1 MHPIERL
8 RFVARATGAPP
19 DEVVREAAASLA
31 GFAADPVSLVTAC
44 RRLIDR
50 HPANGAI
57 WWLCARTLLAADPA
71 DEAWRCHSEF
81 HADPT
86 VDELAHQLPDG
97 AAVAVVGWPDR
108 LAGAFARR
116 GDVQVRVVDVDGDG
130 PGFVRM
136 LERLDVEAVDVA
148 GSGLA
153 PAVADTDVVVLE
165 ASAIGPDVAL
175 VAPGGWA
182 AAAVARAAE
191 VPVWLV
197 GGRGRPVPA
206 GLWPALQARLGTAT
220 TAPWERGIDL
230 LPLGLVDQVAGPAGL
245 QTPADVVATVETP
258 DAAELRR

>member
-8 RFVARATGAPP
+8 RFVARATDAPP
-19 DEVVREAAASLA
+19 DDVVREAAASLA
-31 GFAADPVSLVTAC
+31 GFADDPVSLVTAC

-71 DEAWRCHSEF
+71 DEAWRCHSDF

-86 VDELAHQLPDG
+86 IDELSHLLPSS
-97 AAVAVVGWPDR
+97 ASVAVVGWPDR
-108 LAGAFARR
+108 LASAFGPR
-116 GDVQVRVVDVDGDG
+116 GDVAVRVVDVDGNG
-130 PGFVRM
+130 PGFARM
-136 LERLDVEAVDVA
+136 LERLDVEAVDVSVA
-148 GSGLA
+148 GLA
-153 PAVADTDVVVLE
+153 PAVGGADLLLLE
-165 ASAIGPDVAL
+165 ASAVGPTHAL
-175 VAPGGWA
+175 VEPGGWA

-206 GLWPALQARLGTAT
+206 SLWPALERRLGGAAR
-220 TAPWERGIDL
+220 APWELGIDV
-230 LPLGLVDQVAGPAGL
+230 LPLDLVDQVAGPSGL
-245 QTPADVVATVETP
+245 QTVAGALATVETP